1 MAANAIEDVLFD
13 AIAEDFAMPMRDFMT
28 NLKLQAYNSTV
39 DSYAQLKIAIAKCS
53 PAHFVAPEDGS
64 QFDLGHLQ
72 VVMDSRHSAIHEQH
86 RNTLRNW
93 GKYFKSLIYASLGIG
108 AQKSARM
115 ISRLYESLLV
125 ARKEAKRQIKR
136 ARFLPPIL
144 RNRQH
149 VFVKGESGRMNSR
162 WLGRKS
168 SGRKHINKGINS
180 ANIQP
185 GAS

>member
-28 NLKLQAYNSTV
+28 NLKLQDYNSTV

-53 PAHFVAPEDGS
+53 PAHFVAPVDGS

-86 RNTLRNW
+86 RNTFRNW
-93 GKYFKSLIYASLGIG
+93 EKYFRSLIYVSLGIG
-108 AQKSARM
+108 APKSAQM

-136 ARFLPPIL
+136 ARLLPPIL

-149 VFVKGESGRMNSR
+149 VFVKGESGRMNT
-162 WLGRKS
+162 
-168 SGRKHINKGINS
+168 GRKHINKGINS
-180 ANIQP
+180 ANSQP